1 MELNSSNIFTQI
13 LIVIDTE
20 YVKAHYPMQRKPL
33 WKKPVQIAH
42 DSQYLFAY
50 DPRGINSGQGSGD
63 LDLNAWLGDGIDFAC
78 TSIYQNSSDAV
89 ILYGV
94 QEHAGDN
101 IFSPFSAVT
110 IERADAVT
118 PDSQSPNY
126 NGLPPLH
133 DPQNFN
139 KLLSR
144 VIDEGKA
151 DLLIQFGLY
160 TLDSDGQAQNLYGY
174 FSWDPT
180 VSISGVA

>member
-1 MELNSSNIFTQI
+1 MELNSTNIFAQI

-20 YVKAHYPMQRKPL
+20 YVKAHYPKQSKPL
-33 WKKPVQIAH
+33 WKTPVQIAH

-63 LDLNAWLGDGIDFAC
+63 LDMNAWLGDGIDFAC

-89 ILYGV
+89 ILYKV
-94 QEHAGDN
+94 EEHDDDN

-110 IERADAVT
+110 IDRADAVT
-118 PDSQSPNY
+118 SDAQSQNY

-133 DPQNFN
+133 EAQNFN
-139 KLLSR
+139 KLLGR
-144 VIDEGKA
+144 VIGEGKA

-160 TLDSDGQAQNLYGY
+160 TLDNDGQTQNLYGY
-174 FSWDPT
+174 FCWDPT
-180 VSISGVA
+180 VSISGVV